1 MDADRIL
8 CVYER
13 IAGLMARMV
22 DAARAQEWEQLGRL
36 ETSCQT
42 CIGAL
47 KTTNLDV
54 PMTVELRERRN
65 RLIGEVL
72 RADAQIRELTD
83 PLEARLRPYFGA
95 QGTSRSRQTAP
106 RTRSRSQPTKTKR
119 TS

>member
-22 DAARAQEWEQLGRL
+22 DAARECEWDRLGRL
-36 ETSCQT
+36 ESSCQA
-42 CIGAL
+42 CITSL

-54 PMTVELRERRN
+54 PMTDQLRERRN

-83 PLEARLRPYFGA
+83 PLAARLKPYLGA
-95 QGTSRSRQTAP
+95 RRIGTAARSGAAR
-106 RTRSRSQPTKTKR
+106 
-119 TS
+119 